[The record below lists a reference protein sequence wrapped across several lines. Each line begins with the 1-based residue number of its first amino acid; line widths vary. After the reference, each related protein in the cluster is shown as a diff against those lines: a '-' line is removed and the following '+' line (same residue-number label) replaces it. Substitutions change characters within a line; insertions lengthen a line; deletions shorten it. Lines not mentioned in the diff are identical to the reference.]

1 MAVAGAKQPSFSG
14 WGLLLCPPQPT
25 VSEQLRL
32 FHKSPGLPG
41 RELQEAWDRTS
52 CDLTSGIPECHFF
65 HLLKDKQV
73 TKASTDS
80 RAQRISTLSFKGR
93 TSKEFTAIFHPHY
106 SSGNTLLSE
115 PGYKASRNLRD
126 LSASYGHSPITDSLG
141 PSCSLYQEPF
151 LSAFC
156 DFSIL

>member
-1 MAVAGAKQPSFSG
+1 MSSPAYSLRTAPSLS
-14 WGLLLCPPQPT
+14 
-25 VSEQLRL
+25 
-32 FHKSPGLPG
+32 
-41 RELQEAWDRTS
+41 QEPRTSRQRAPRSLGQKCMTS
-52 CDLTSGIPECHFF
+52 CDLTSGIPECHFS

-80 RAQRISTLSFKGR
+80 RAQRILTLSFKGR
-93 TSKEFTAIFHPHY
+93 TSKEFTAIFHLHY

-126 LSASYGHSPITDSLG
+126 LSASNGHSPITDSLG

-151 LSAFC
+151 LSVFC